1 MPDQIF
7 SREPPI
13 WNGPLFARLHAGFR
27 GRICKGVGFFMLT
40 IDRLSI
46 THRRDLREILSGFS
60 LLLGPGERAVLIGE
74 EGNGKS
80 TLLRLIH
87 DPASVE
93 DYAEWSGKVSTGGR
107 TGYLPQELDPTQL
120 SRPARELFEAS
131 AGFMSLTPKER
142 AALAKELGL
151 PLSCFTA
158 QRPLREFSGGE
169 RIKMQLACIAA
180 EQPELYLLDEPSN
193 DLDLDSLEWL
203 EGFILSRRE
212 PVLFVSHDETLI
224 ERTANV
230 IIHLELLRRKTLP
243 RATVARLPY
252 RDYVEARYRSLAR
265 QEQAAR
271 KEREEFEAKLARY
284 REIRQKVESAQRGIS
299 RQDPH
304 GGRLLKKK
312 MHTVQSMGRRF
323 EKEREALTAMPET
336 EEAIFLSFPSEAAV
350 PNGKRILELALPVLE
365 VDGRVLARDIELRVT
380 GPERICIVGGNGA
393 GKTTLLRRIASELLA
408 RRDIRAAYM
417 PQELGER
424 LDTDESPVELL
435 NASGS
440 RAEEE
445 RIRAMLGSLRYTS
458 KEMEQP
464 CRALSGGQRAK
475 LLLASMA
482 LEGAEVLILDEPT
495 RNLSPLSG
503 PVIRELLRSFRGA
516 VISVSHDRKFIGEV
530 CTAVYELGP
539 DGLCRIS

>member
-1 MPDQIF
+1 
-7 SREPPI
+7 
-13 WNGPLFARLHAGFR
+13 
-27 GRICKGVGFFMLT
+27 MLT

-46 THRRDLREILSGFS
+46 THRRDLREILNNFS

-93 DYAEWSGKVSTGGR
+93 DYAEWSGEVSAGGR
-107 TGYLPQELDPTQL
+107 TGYLPQELTSEQL
-120 SRPARELFEAS
+120 SWPARRLFEAS
-131 AGFMSLTPKER
+131 EGFMALTPKER
-142 AALAKELGL
+142 AALSKELGL
-151 PLSCFTA
+151 PLSFFTA
-158 QRPLREFSGGE
+158 ERPLREFSGGE

-203 EGFILSRRE
+203 ECFILSRRE

-230 IIHLELLRRKTLP
+230 VIHLELLRRKTLP

-271 KEREEFEAKLARY
+271 KEREEFEAKLERY
-284 REIRQKVESAQRGIS
+284 RQIRQKVESAQRGIS

-312 MHTVQSMGRRF
+312 MHSVQSMGRRF

-336 EEAIFLSFPSEAAV
+336 EEAIFLSFPSAACV
-350 PNGKRILELALPVLE
+350 PNGKRVLELALPVLE
-365 VDGRVLARDIELRVT
+365 
-380 GPERICIVGGNGA
+380 
-393 GKTTLLRRIASELLA
+393 
-408 RRDIRAAYM
+408 
-417 PQELGER
+417 
-424 LDTDESPVELL
+424 
-435 NASGS
+435 
-440 RAEEE
+440 
-445 RIRAMLGSLRYTS
+445 
-458 KEMEQP
+458 
-464 CRALSGGQRAK
+464 
-475 LLLASMA
+475 
-482 LEGAEVLILDEPT
+482 
-495 RNLSPLSG
+495 
-503 PVIRELLRSFRGA
+503 
-516 VISVSHDRKFIGEV
+516 
-530 CTAVYELGP
+530 
-539 DGLCRIS
+539 

>member
-1 MPDQIF
+1 
-7 SREPPI
+7 
-13 WNGPLFARLHAGFR
+13 
-27 GRICKGVGFFMLT
+27 MLT
-40 IDRLSI
+40 IDGLSI
-46 THRRDLREILSGFS
+46 THRRDLREILNNFS

-93 DYAEWSGKVSTGGR
+93 GYAEWSGEVSAGGR
-107 TGYLPQELDPTQL
+107 TGYLPQELTSEQL
-120 SRPARELFEAS
+120 SWPARRLFEAS
-131 AGFMSLTPKER
+131 EGFMSLTPKER
-142 AALAKELGL
+142 AALSKELGL
-151 PLSCFTA
+151 PLSFFTA
-158 QRPLREFSGGE
+158 ERALREFSGGE

-180 EQPELYLLDEPSN
+180 GQPELYLLDEPSN

-224 ERTANV
+224 GRTANV
-230 IIHLELLRRKTLP
+230 VIHLELLRRKTLP

-265 QEQAAR
+265 QEQTAR

-312 MHTVQSMGRRF
+312 MHSVQSMGRRF
-323 EKEREALTAMPET
+323 EKERKALTSMPET
-336 EEAIFLSFPSEAAV
+336 EEAIFLSFPSSASV
-350 PNGKRILELALPVLE
+350 PNGKRILELALPALE
-365 VDGRVLARDIELRVT
+365 VEGRVLARDVELRVT
-380 GPERICIVGGNGA
+380 GPERVCIVGGNGA

-424 LDTDESPVELL
+424 LDTDESPVQLL

-530 CTAVYELGP
+530 CTAVYELRP
-539 DGLCRIS
+539 EGLCRIS

>member
-1 MPDQIF
+1 
-7 SREPPI
+7 
-13 WNGPLFARLHAGFR
+13 
-27 GRICKGVGFFMLT
+27 MLT

-46 THRRDLREILSGFS
+46 THRRDLREILNNFS

-93 DYAEWSGKVSTGGR
+93 DYAEWSGEVSAGGR
-107 TGYLPQELDPTQL
+107 TGYLPQELTSEQL
-120 SRPARELFEAS
+120 SWPARRLFEAS
-131 AGFMSLTPKER
+131 EGFMSLTPKER
-142 AALAKELGL
+142 AALSKELGL
-151 PLSCFTA
+151 PLSFFTA
-158 QRPLREFSGGE
+158 ERALREFSGGE

-230 IIHLELLRRKTLP
+230 VIHLELLRRKTLP

-271 KEREEFEAKLARY
+271 KEREEFEAKLERY
-284 REIRQKVESAQRGIS
+284 RQIRQKVESAQRGVS

-323 EKEREALTAMPET
+323 EREREALTAMPET
-336 EEAIFLSFPSEAAV
+336 EEAIFLSFPSAACV
-350 PNGKRILELALPVLE
+350 PNGKRVLELALPVLE
-365 VDGRVLARDIELRVT
+365 VDGRVLARDVELRVT
-380 GPERICIVGGNGA
+380 GPERVCIVGGNGA
-393 GKTTLLRRIASELLA
+393 GKTTLLRRIASELLE

-424 LDTDESPVELL
+424 LDTDESPVQLL

-464 CRALSGGQRAK
+464 CRTLSGGQRAK

-482 LEGAEVLILDEPT
+482 LEGADVLILDEPT

-530 CTAVYELGP
+530 CTAVYELRP
-539 DGLCRIS
+539 EGLCRIS

>member
-1 MPDQIF
+1 
-7 SREPPI
+7 
-13 WNGPLFARLHAGFR
+13 
-27 GRICKGVGFFMLT
+27 MLT

-46 THRRDLREILSGFS
+46 THRRDLREILDNFS

-93 DYAEWSGKVSTGGR
+93 GYAEWSGEVSAGGR
-107 TGYLPQELDPTQL
+107 TGYLPQELTSEQL
-120 SRPARELFEAS
+120 SWPARRLFEAS
-131 AGFMSLTPKER
+131 EGFMSLTPQER
-142 AALAKELGL
+142 AALPKELGL
-151 PLSCFTA
+151 PLSFFTA
-158 QRPLREFSGGE
+158 ERALREFSGGE

-203 EGFILSRRE
+203 EDFILSRRE
-212 PVLFVSHDETLI
+212 PVLFVSHEETLI

-230 IIHLELLRRKTLP
+230 VIHLELLRRKTLP

-265 QEQAAR
+265 QEQTAR

-312 MHTVQSMGRRF
+312 MHSVQSMGRRF

-336 EEAIFLSFPSEAAV
+336 EEAIFLSFPSAACV
-350 PNGKRILELALPVLE
+350 PNGKRVLELALPVLE
-365 VDGRVLARDIELRVT
+365 VDGRVLARDVELRVT
-380 GPERICIVGGNGA
+380 GPERVCIVGGNGA
-393 GKTTLLRRIASELLA
+393 GKTTLLRRIASELLE

-435 NASGS
+435 NGSGS
-440 RAEEE
+440 RAEEQ

-530 CTAVYELGP
+530 CTAVYELRP
-539 DGLCRIS
+539 EGLCRIS